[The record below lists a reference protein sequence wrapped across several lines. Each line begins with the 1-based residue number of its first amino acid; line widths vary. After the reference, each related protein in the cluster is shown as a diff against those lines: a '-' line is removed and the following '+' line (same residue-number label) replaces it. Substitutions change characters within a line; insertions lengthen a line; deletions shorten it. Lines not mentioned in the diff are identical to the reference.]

1 MVFLIQMLVKQI
13 GIDFLFNNF
22 ISLNLDIN
30 VIVGYQI
37 LLQYLLRNL
46 DEQPNDSFF
55 DDVDGVNKD
64 FIK

>member
-46 DEQPNDSFF
+46 DEQPNNSFF

>member
-1 MVFLIQMLVKQI
+1 
-13 GIDFLFNNF
+13 
-22 ISLNLDIN
+22 LNLDIN